1 MVNVLVEVYGC
12 SANVADAEIASGLLR
27 EAGYN
32 IIDSLNDADAVVL
45 MTCVVKTPT
54 ERKIIRRI
62 QGISEKGIPLV
73 VAGCMPKTLQGVVEE
88 IDPYASLVG
97 PDDLSRIP
105 EGVAAALN
113 QDKVTF
119 LNGSSRERCLLPRM
133 RQSNVI
139 HIAPIA
145 TGCLGNCAYCIVK
158 NARGRLHSF
167 PAESIVEDAKRALNE
182 GCREIW
188 ITAEDTACYESDG
201 IQLPGLLN
209 ILSDLPGRFYIR
221 VGMMTPNHALGL
233 LDDLLESY
241 SNPKVFK
248 FLHIPVQSGSDK
260 VLERMRRRY
269 TSADFRETVTRF
281 REVFPE
287 ASVST
292 DIICGFP
299 GETEDEWRE
308 TMELIKWLRPDAMNI
323 SRFWSRPGTEATLM
337 KPQLPGREIKR
348 RSTELNELWRQLNY
362 DTASRWVGWE
372 GEILLDG
379 AGHSGTMVGR
389 NYAYKEIALETDVQP
404 GNFVHV
410 RATKA
415 GQGFLT
421 GVKTVSN

>member
-113 QDKVTF
+113 KDKVTF

-167 PAESIVEDAKRALNE
+167 PAESIVEDARRALNE

-201 IQLPGLLN
+201 IQLPGLLKDAVRPSWA
-209 ILSDLPGRFYIR
+209 ILYSGWHDDAKSCVR
-221 VGMMTPNHALGL
+221 VIG
-233 LDDLLESY
+233 
-241 SNPKVFK
+241 
-248 FLHIPVQSGSDK
+248 
-260 VLERMRRRY
+260 
-269 TSADFRETVTRF
+269 
-281 REVFPE
+281 
-287 ASVST
+287 
-292 DIICGFP
+292 
-299 GETEDEWRE
+299 
-308 TMELIKWLRPDAMNI
+308 
-323 SRFWSRPGTEATLM
+323 
-337 KPQLPGREIKR
+337 
-348 RSTELNELWRQLNY
+348 
-362 DTASRWVGWE
+362 
-372 GEILLDG
+372 
-379 AGHSGTMVGR
+379 
-389 NYAYKEIALETDVQP
+389 
-404 GNFVHV
+404 
-410 RATKA
+410 
-415 GQGFLT
+415 
-421 GVKTVSN
+421 